1 MRITAFSPSS
11 LITIPVSGIE
21 GFMIKDKMKE
31 RHQPLDLRKRTA
43 VNHKP

>member
-1 MRITAFSPSS
+1 
-11 LITIPVSGIE
+11 
-21 GFMIKDKMKE
+21 MIKDKMKE